1 MPGFIINGHG
11 GMPVDGNGAPDNTEY
26 YYTYTWEIENFY
38 EFQSYSNIGISHC
51 KTMTLPTFNV
61 AQETVM
67 GASLEYKF
75 AKSVNWADVKVA
87 WYDTSGFLDTMK
99 KWRKT
104 VWSPKQ
110 GFAAVNT
117 YKKES
122 RFRTF
127 LPDGEEAQT
136 FRLINSWPSVIK
148 YGDLTYTNSD
158 VKMVEVTLTYDW
170 AEEITTNSPDETF
183 AGNVGQTA
191 GNVDK
196 PSPLPPPIS
205 KENSGGE

>member
-1 MPGFIINGHG
+1 MPGFIVNGQG
-11 GMPVDGNGAPDNTEY
+11 GVGIANGAPDNAEY

-38 EFQSYSNIGISHC
+38 ESYANANIGVIHC

-117 YKKES
+117 YKRES

-148 YGDLTYTNSD
+148 YGDLTYTN
-158 VKMVEVTLTYDW
+158 
-170 AEEITTNSPDETF
+170 PDETF

-191 GNVDK
+191 ENVDK
-196 PSPLPPPIS
+196 PSPAPQPIS

>member
-1 MPGFIINGHG
+1 MPGFIVNGQG
-11 GMPVDGNGAPDNTEY
+11 VLPVVGNGAPDNTEY

-38 EFQSYSNIGISHC
+38 EFHYSNIGIMHC

-104 VWSPKQ
+104 VWSPKH

-122 RFRTF
+122 QFRTF
-127 LPDGEEAQT
+127 LPDGEVAQT

-148 YGDLTYTNSD
+148 YGDLTYTSSD

-170 AEEITTNSPDETF
+170 AEEITVISPDETGF
-183 AGNVGQTA
+183 GEVG
-191 GNVDK
+191 GNVDRK
-196 PSPLPPPIS
+196 IPPPPQPIS
-205 KENSGGE
+205 SENNGGE